1 MFLRILVVLIW
12 ILAALAPI
20 SAQTSRRKAKR
31 PNSAKAPM
39 TRADKVPADDS
50 DLSKPRLLQSEPKG
64 WVYVYYTIDLA
75 RQLGGEENIMTLDGG
90 PLPVMKKPRTTIGL
104 VIDNEG
110 HVVTRLADVTP
121 ANLPISLSVRA
132 LRSRPAPAKFLGM
145 DAVTGLCALKVEGLE
160 LSTPAFSNSPV
171 LPKQLYIRLYGFHP
185 NLNQNISVFKSQ
197 SPRLLQFPGRI
208 AKAVEDFRYN
218 ASNPIYYLLT
228 PQMAAV
234 QDCSLILNK
243 DDSVFGIANYNIGSE
258 GKHLVYP
265 ISRVQAIAQS
275 IIKDQKSIAYGW
287 LGANGINVYATITN
301 QISLEIPP
309 TEVGVRIIGIAPDS
323 PAEKAGLKIHDIVVA
338 VNDHKV
344 DTQAQMVTLMK
355 QIPPDNEVILKVK
368 RNREYMLLKAR
379 LVPAPATDPEQQY
392 IAFNRKVQD
401 IETELSQLPPTDP
414 TRPQL
419 EGRKDAWNQFIRPI
433 ISKAAPEVR
442 LRIFYGFEIQALTG
456 QLMSY
461 FVVNNG
467 VLVSNVT
474 ENDKAAR
481 SGLQSGD
488 VIIEVGGKSI
498 TNLDNLIAALDAAG
512 VEPFEITVSRRREH
526 VKITFRH

>member
-31 PNSAKAPM
+31 PNPAKAPM

-50 DLSKPRLLQSEPKG
+50 DPSKPRLLQSEPKG
-64 WVYVYYTIDLA
+64 WVYVSYTIDLA

-104 VIDNEG
+104 VIDNDG

-132 LRSRPAPAKFLGM
+132 SRNRPTPAKFLGM
-145 DAVTGLCALKVEGLE
+145 DAVTGLCALKVEGLT
-160 LSTPAFSNSPV
+160 LPTAAFSN
-171 LPKQLYIRLYGFHP
+171 LPALPRQLNIRIYGFHP
-185 NLNQNISVFKSQ
+185 KLNQNTSVIQSQ
-197 SPRLLQFPGRI
+197 YPRLLFFPGRI
-208 AKAVEDFRYN
+208 AKAVDDFRYN
-218 ASNPIYYLLT
+218 TSNPIYYLLT

-243 DDSVFGIANYNIGSE
+243 DDSVFGIANYNIGNE

-355 QIPPDNEVILKVK
+355 QIPPDNEVTLKVK
-368 RNREYMLLKAR
+368 RNREYRLLKAR
-379 LVPAPATDPEQQY
+379 LVPAPATDPEQQL
-392 IAFNRKVQD
+392 IAFTSRLRGIENELKV
-401 IETELSQLPPTDP
+401 LPPSDP
-414 TRPQL
+414 NRPNL
-419 EGRKDAWNQFIRPI
+419 EDQHKAWGDWVRIIGTSAPKD
-433 ISKAAPEVR
+433 VR
-442 LRIFYGFEIQALTG
+442 LRVFYGFEIQALTG

-461 FVVNNG
+461 FAVNNG

-474 ENDKAAR
+474 ENDKASR
-481 SGLQSGD
+481 SGLQAGD
-488 VIIEVGGKSI
+488 VIVEVGGKSV

-512 VEPFEITVSRRREH
+512 VGPFEITVSRRHER